1 MGTSVAVR
9 DDTYRGA
16 MRFVDVAGRQVEVHV
31 RRSKRV
37 KGNRIVVRH
46 GLPPELVVRPRASDA
61 DIDAA
66 LALHLPWLERQLA
79 NAAAPVLALD
89 KLNLT
94 EAQGRVEA
102 RARIE
107 LLAQSEAMALG
118 VRYRRLTIRDQVSRW
133 GSCSSAGALSFN
145 WRLVLAPH
153 DVLDYVVVHEVCHLV
168 EHHHGPSF
176 WALVERRRP
185 GYAESRQWLDDHGWE
200 ILAYRPPLDAAA

>member
-1 MGTSVAVR
+1 MASSAAVR
-9 DDTYRGA
+9 DDSYRGA

-46 GLPPELVVRPRASDA
+46 GLPPELVVRPRATDA

-66 LALHLPWLERQLA
+66 LTLHLPWLERQLA
-79 NAAAPVLALD
+79 SAAAPVLALD
-89 KLNLT
+89 KLSIT
-94 EAQGRVEA
+94 EAQGRREA

-107 LLAQSEAMALG
+107 LIAQSEAVALG

-168 EHHHGPSF
+168 EHHHGPAF
-176 WALVERRRP
+176 WKLVAKRRP
-185 GYAESRQWLDDHGWE
+185 EYAESRTWLDDHGWE